1 MTLKEMLDS
10 LDAVVQ
16 MVSASM
22 QSRNA
27 DALEKSSGRL
37 RDAMVAFS
45 ELVRRFGPADWTDEL
60 RERAHALGE
69 QMSLQRDQ
77 LARMLVVAQRQAE
90 ALVPQAAADATYG
103 RDLYGQPHGGPGRA
117 RIYHAKG

>member
-1 MTLKEMLDS
+1 MTLNEMLDS

-27 DALEKSSGRL
+27 DALEQSSTRL
-37 RDAMVAFS
+37 RDAMMAFS
-45 ELVRRFGPADWTDEL
+45 ELARRFHPADWTDEL
-60 RERAHALGE
+60 RQRAQALGE

-77 LARMLVVAQRQAE
+77 LARMLVVAQHQTQ
-90 ALVPQAAADATYG
+90 ALVPQAGAEATYG
-103 RDLYGQPHGGPGRA
+103 SRLYGKPHSGPGRS
-117 RIYHAKG
+117 RIYHAEG

>member
-45 ELVRRFGPADWTDEL
+45 ELVRRFEAADWTAEL
-60 RERAHALGE
+60 RERALALGE

-77 LARMLVVAQRQAE
+77 LARMLVVAQRQTE
-90 ALVPQAAADATYG
+90 ALVPQVAAGATYG
-103 RDLYGQPHGGPGRA
+103 LDVYGKPHGGPGRA